1 MPPRR
6 THVKGN
12 QEDDGPDIDRVS
24 NAGRPK
30 WSTFLT
36 YWLPKS
42 QLTTAEL
49 TDLIAQT
56 KENELTQLQAAAH
69 CNHLHKPTEVPVDW
83 LNYLITW
90 CESRLATLL

>member
-6 THVKGN
+6 THTKGN

-24 NAGRPK
+24 DAGRPK

-42 QLTTAEL
+42 QLTAAEL
-49 TDLIAQT
+49 TDLISQT
-56 KENELTQLQAAAH
+56 KENELT
-69 CNHLHKPTEVPVDW
+69 
-83 LNYLITW
+83 
-90 CESRLATLL
+90 